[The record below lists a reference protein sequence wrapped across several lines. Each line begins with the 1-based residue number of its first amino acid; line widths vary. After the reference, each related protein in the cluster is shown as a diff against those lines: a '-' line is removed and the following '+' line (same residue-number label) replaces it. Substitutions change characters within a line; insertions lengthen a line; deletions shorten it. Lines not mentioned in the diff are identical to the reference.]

1 MRELVGRRLGHYEL
15 RRVVGRGGMATVYE
29 GYQPSLG
36 RVVAVKVLDE
46 PGDPQ
51 FAARF
56 VREARLIGQL
66 EHRNIVAVYDFGEQ
80 DGVAYL
86 VLQYV
91 PGGRTLADLASR
103 PLPVV
108 QALGLIDGVLAGLG
122 YAHARGLVHR
132 DVKPSNVLLPE
143 PGWPLLADFGIAK
156 LLGGGAAKLTT
167 IGGVLGTAAYM
178 APEQALGRQVDARA
192 DLYAAGVVCYELL
205 TGRVPFEADT
215 PAAVLMQ
222 HVAAPVPP
230 PRQLNPQIP
239 AGVEA
244 ALLRALAKDPADRY
258 QNAEQ
263 MRTALEA
270 AAAGV
275 PFAEPNPQRPPI
287 WADAL
292 RETVPPPER
301 RRRSRLG
308 WLGAGVVIAVLLLA
322 LIPASRGTRVGARP
336 GDLTPEPTPVSPATA
351 ASPAVAPPGP
361 VPPELPTPPASAP
374 ASAQQPPQ
382 PSQSQPSAK
391 PTNPPSATPDPPKTP
406 PGGAGQG
413 QGQGQGHQ
421 SGWAPVASMQTARHW
436 IGAAAGADGRIYV
449 PGGFQDGRGDLDSVE
464 VYAPSTGR
472 WTTAAPLPAARSYLA
487 VAASRDGRIYAIG
500 GYKSGQALS
509 AVAVYDP
516 TAGSWSAAA
525 PMPTARFGLVAATGP
540 DGRIYAIGGRD
551 TSTIFDRVE
560 VYDPDT
566 DRWTAGASMPTARY
580 GLAAATGIDDRVYA
594 FGGYTSSGPAAATEA
609 YTPGADAW
617 TSAAPMP
624 SARGTIAAAAGPDG
638 RIYVI
643 GGFSNLQTVEAYS
656 PRAGT
661 WTSAAPM
668 PTGRDAL
675 AAVTGSD
682 GRVYVIGGA
691 NHGSLST
698 VEAYTP

>member
-15 RRVVGRGGMATVYE
+15 RQVVGRGGMATVYE

-46 PGDPQ
+46 VGDPR

-66 EHRNIVAVYDFGEQ
+66 EHRNIVSVYDFGEQ

-86 VLQYV
+86 ALQYV
-91 PGGRTLADLASR
+91 PGGRTLADLAGR
-103 PLPVV
+103 PLPVT

-156 LLGGGAAKLTT
+156 LLGEGAAKLTT
-167 IGGVLGTAAYM
+167 TGRVLGTAAYM

-215 PAAVLMQ
+215 PASVLMQ

-263 MRTALEA
+263 MRAALRA

-275 PFAEPNPQRPPI
+275 PFTAPTPTASKSHDLP
-287 WADAL
+287 
-292 RETVPPPER
+292 VPER
-301 RRRSRLG
+301 RPRSRLG

-322 LIPASRGTRVGARP
+322 LILGSFGTRAGTQP
-336 GDLTPEPTPVSPATA
+336 GTIPPEPTPTSPGTPVP
-351 ASPAVAPPGP
+351 PADLVAPPSP
-361 VPPELPTPPASAP
+361 VPAVPSGPPPVSAP
-374 ASAQQPPQ
+374 AVEQPAQPAQPTQGLPRT
-382 PSQSQPSAK
+382 PSGGQCPSENR
-391 PTNPPSATPDPPKTP
+391 PGTS
-406 PGGAGQG
+406 PGGP
-413 QGQGQGHQ
+413 GQGQGHQ
-421 SGWAPVASMQTARHW
+421 SGWAPIASMQTARHW

-472 WTTAAPLPAARSYLA
+472 WTTATPLPAARSYLA

-509 AVAVYDP
+509 TVAVYDP
-516 TAGSWSAAA
+516 SAGSWSAAA

-551 TSTIFDRVE
+551 ASTIFDRVE

-580 GLAAATGIDDRVYA
+580 GLAAATGIDGRVYA
-594 FGGYTSSGPAAATEA
+594 FGGYTNSGPAAATEA

-624 SARGTIAAAAGPDG
+624 SARGTIAATAGPDG